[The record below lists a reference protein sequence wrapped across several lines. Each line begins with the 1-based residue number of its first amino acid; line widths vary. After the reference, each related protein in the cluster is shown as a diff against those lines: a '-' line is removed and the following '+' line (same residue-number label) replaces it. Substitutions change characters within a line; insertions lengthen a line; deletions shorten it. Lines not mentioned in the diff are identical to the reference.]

1 MSDSILLNLEDVGV
15 YYRKRISL
23 FSEERHWAIR
33 DVTFNV
39 RAGETL
45 GVIGHNGAGKSTLLK
60 LLTGI
65 ISPDEGTIS
74 RYCETASLLA
84 INLGFVPHLSGRD
97 NAILS
102 GMLLG
107 LSKEEVMARL
117 DDMIEFSELG
127 DQIDDPFRTYSA
139 GMKARLGFGVAFSA
153 DPDIILV
160 DEVLGV
166 GDRDFR
172 VKSTNAMKEKIQ
184 SDKTVVVVSHSEPLV
199 REICDRLV
207 WIENGHIMAKGD
219 VNEVLDQY
227 SAEREPS
234 ANRKPS

>member
-1 MSDSILLNLEDVGV
+1 MSDSILLSLDRVGV
-15 YYRKRISL
+15 FYRKRLSL
-23 FSEERHWAIR
+23 FAAEKHWAIK
-33 DVTFNV
+33 DVSFDV
-39 RAGETL
+39 KAGETL

-65 ISPDEGTIS
+65 LSPDEGTIS
-74 RYCETASLLA
+74 RRCETASLLA

-107 LSKEEVMARL
+107 LSKKEVMARL
-117 DDMIEFSELG
+117 DEMIAFSELEE
-127 DQIDDPFRTYSA
+127 QIDDPFRTYSA

-153 DPDIILV
+153 DPDIILI

-172 VKSTNAMKEKIQ
+172 IKSTNAMKEKIQ

-199 REICDRLV
+199 QEICDRLV
-207 WIENGHIMAKGD
+207 WIEDGRVIAKGD
-219 VNEVLDQY
+219 VDGVL
-227 SAEREPS
+227 ERYS
-234 ANRKPS
+234 ANRKSA

>member
-1 MSDSILLNLEDVGV
+1 MSDTVVLKLDRVGV
-15 YYRKRISL
+15 FFKKHLTL
-23 FSEERHWAIR
+23 FRQEKHWALR
-33 DVTFNV
+33 DITFEV
-39 RAGETL
+39 KAGETL

-60 LLTGI
+60 VLTGI
-65 ISPDEGTIS
+65 LSPDEGSVT
-74 RYCETASLLA
+74 RNCDTASLLA

-107 LSKEEVMARL
+107 LSRSEVNSKL
-117 DDMIEFSELG
+117 DEIIEFSELG
-127 DQIDDPFRTYSA
+127 SQIDDPFRTYSA

-153 DPDIILV
+153 DPDIILI

-172 VKSTNAMKEKIQ
+172 IKSTNAMREKIQ

-199 REICDRLV
+199 RAICNRVV
-207 WIENGHIMAKGD
+207 WIENGSVMAQGD
-219 VNEVLDQY
+219 VEEVL
-227 SAEREPS
+227 ERYAAYVTS
-234 ANRKPS
+234 VA